1 MHVIEEQEEKE
12 DLGNARLALIMGN
25 VALVV
30 AIVTPVLYFI
40 GIVMSIAS
48 ALFALMLYNRDNYTI
63 IGSIRSVLRQLHTIN
78 W

>member
-48 ALFALMLYNRDNYTI
+48 ALFALMLYNRDNYYYRVYKERFTAA
-63 IGSIRSVLRQLHTIN
+63 SYNKLV
-78 W
+78 